1 MTGGVTIE
9 TDLKG
14 LKLLGRGKVRDIY
27 DLGEHLLIVATDRIS
42 AFDVIMQNGIPD
54 KGKTLTQISKY
65 WFEVMKDIVPNHLVS
80 VNVRD
85 FPQECRKYKDILEG
99 RSMLVKKARPLPV
112 ECVVRGYLAGS
123 AWEEYKQGG
132 TVCSIKLP
140 PGFLESSKL
149 DEPIFTPSTKAE
161 MGHHDENI
169 TIQEMKEIIGD
180 KLADEVIGISL
191 EIYKK
196 GCMVAEEK
204 GIIIADT
211 KFEFGI
217 YNDGLILIDELLT
230 PDSSR
235 FWPKNEYK
243 PGRAQKSFDK
253 QFLRDYLLSLNWDKS
268 LPPPELPE
276 DIIEKTR
283 EKYLEALKRLVV

>member
-1 MTGGVTIE
+1 
-9 TDLKG
+9 
-14 LKLLGRGKVRDIY
+14 
-27 DLGEHLLIVATDRIS
+27 
-42 AFDVIMQNGIPD
+42 MQNGIPD

-65 WFEVMKDIVPNHLVS
+65 WFEVMKDVVPSHLLFT
-80 VNVRD
+80 NVRD
-85 FPQECRKYKDILEG
+85 FPQECGQYKDILEG
-99 RSMLVKKARPLPV
+99 RSMLVKKAKPLPV

-123 AWEEYKQGG
+123 AWKEYQQGG
-132 TVCSIKLP
+132 TVCGIQLP
-140 PGFLESSKL
+140 HGLLESSKL
-149 DEPIFTPSTKAE
+149 NEPIFTPSTKAE
-161 MGHHDENI
+161 KGHHDKNI

-180 KLADEVIGISL
+180 KLADEVTRISL

-196 GCMVAEEK
+196 GCIVAEEK

-217 YNDGLILIDELLT
+217 NNDGLMLIDELLT

-253 QFLRDYLLSLNWDKS
+253 QFLRDYLLSINWDKTP
-268 LPPPELPE
+268 PPPELPE
-276 DIIEKTR
+276 GIIEKTR
-283 EKYLEALKRLVV
+283 EKYLEALEILVIKKLDNYKRSGTKL

>member
-1 MTGGVTIE
+1 MTKEVTVE

-27 DLGEHLLIVATDRIS
+27 NLGEHLLIVATDRIS

-65 WFEVMKDIVPNHLVS
+65 WFEVMKGIVPNHLVS
-80 VNVRD
+80 VNLRD
-85 FPQECRKYKDILEG
+85 FPQECHKYKDILEG

-123 AWEEYKQGG
+123 AWEEYQKEG
-132 TVCSIKLP
+132 TVCGTQLP
-140 PGFLESSKL
+140 KGLLESSKL
-149 DEPIFTPSTKAE
+149 DKPIFTPSTKAE
-161 MGHHDENI
+161 KGHHDKNI
-169 TIQEMKEIIGD
+169 TIQEMRETIGN
-180 KLADEVIGISL
+180 KLADEVIRISL

-196 GCMVAEEK
+196 GCMVAEKK
-204 GIIIADT
+204 GITIADT

-217 YNDGLILIDELLT
+217 YNDGLMLIDELLT

-235 FWPKNEYK
+235 FWPKDEYE
-243 PGRAQKSFDK
+243 PGKAQKSFDK
-253 QFLRDYLLSLNWDKS
+253 QFLRDYLLSINWNKTP
-268 LPPPELPE
+268 PPPELPE

>member
-1 MTGGVTIE
+1 M
-9 TDLKG
+9 
-14 LKLLGRGKVRDIY
+14 
-27 DLGEHLLIVATDRIS
+27 IVATDRIS